1 MKIAVL
7 DAATLGADI
16 DLSPLA
22 ALGEVIAYDSTAPDE
37 VALRLADADVAVVN
51 KIKMNE
57 ATLGNSPH
65 ISQICV
71 TATGFDNIDLAYCR
85 AHGIAVCNV
94 VGYSTDSVAQITV
107 AMALSLFSHLPAH
120 AETVR
125 SGAYTAGGVANC
137 LVPTYHEL
145 AGKTW
150 GIVGYGNIGRRVGL
164 VAAAFGCRVIATKR
178 TPCDGVTCV
187 SLDTLCREADII
199 SVHLPLSPQ
208 TKGIIGAREL
218 SLMKPDAILINVAR
232 GAVVDEDAL
241 AAAVLGGKLG
251 GIGIDVYSTE
261 PLSESHPLYALRERE
276 NVLLTPHMAWGAIE
290 ARARC
295 VAEVAAN
302 IAAFFGGE
310 RRNRLD

>member
-7 DAATLGADI
+7 DAGTLGADI

-22 ALGEVIAYDSTAPDE
+22 ALGELTAYNSTAPDE
-37 VALRLADADVAVVN
+37 VAHRLSDADVAVVN

-57 ATLGNSPH
+57 ETLGNTPH
-65 ISQICV
+65 ISLICV

-107 AMALSLFSHLPAH
+107 AMALSLLSHLPAH

-150 GIVGYGNIGRRVGL
+150 GIVGYGNIGRRVGA

-187 SLDTLCREADII
+187 LLDTLCREADII

-208 TKGIIGAREL
+208 TAGIIGAREL

-232 GAVVDEDAL
+232 GAVVDEAAL
-241 AAAVLGGKLG
+241 AEAVQAGRLGGV
-251 GIGIDVYSTE
+251 GIDVYSTE
-261 PLSESHPLYALRERE
+261 PMPEAHPLYALRDRA
-276 NVLLTPHMAWGAIE
+276 NLLLTPHMAWGAIE